1 MDILRSVID
10 GSAEVG
16 TTDGIRY
23 TDDMS
28 ALTADRLRG
37 FFVGWPTAPSPEQHL
52 AVLRGSYRAV
62 VAIDEA
68 TDEIVGFITMISDG
82 VLTAFIPWLE
92 VLPSHQSRGVGGE
105 LVARILA
112 GTEHLYSV
120 DLLCDAPLQAYYQ
133 RFGMAPVPGMT
144 VHHRGALH
152 GSDQQ
157 G

>member
-92 VLPSHQSRGVGGE
+92 VLPSTSPAASAASSSR
-105 LVARILA
+105 A
-112 GTEHLYSV
+112 SSP
-120 DLLCDAPLQAYYQ
+120 APSTSTPSTCSAT
-133 RFGMAPVPGMT
+133 RRCRRTTSASAWPPSP
-144 VHHRGALH
+144 A
-152 GSDQQ
+152 
-157 G
+157 